1 MSEITP
7 TPRDQINGGQ
17 HAHDVRAENI
27 TVRLGGKT
35 VLQDVSLRLAAGQ
48 LVVVVGANGAGKSTL
63 LRTMAGLTRADAGV
77 VTLDGTAIGNL
88 HRMQLGRLIAYVPQS
103 RTVHWPLP
111 VERVAALGRLPHR
124 RFGAV
129 ESANDRRIVEAAL
142 KSMDVM
148 HLRGR
153 PIATLSGGERARVLI
168 ARALAQ
174 ESQFI
179 IADEPTAGLDAA
191 HALSLFEEFSRLS
204 RCGRGVLVA
213 LHDLSLAARYADAVL
228 VLKRGR
234 CLSFGQPDQALSS
247 DNLRRAFAVESI
259 VTTLEGIPVVVT
271 KRALP
276 DDPELG

>member
-1 MSEITP
+1 MSDAATP
-7 TPRDQINGGQ
+7 PLERNSKAES
-17 HAHDVRAENI
+17 AHDLSANGV

-35 VLQDVSLRLAAGQ
+35 VLHDVSLRLAAGQ
-48 LVVVVGANGAGKSTL
+48 LVAVVGANGAGKSTL
-63 LRTMAGLTRADAGV
+63 LRTMAGLTASDAGT
-77 VTLDGTAIGNL
+77 VTIDGVAISNL
-88 HRMQLGRLIAYVPQS
+88 HRMQLGRTIAYVPQS

-129 ESANDRRIVEAAL
+129 QSANDRRIVEAAL
-142 KSMDVM
+142 KSMDVL
-148 HLRGR
+148 HLRER

-174 ESQFI
+174 QSQFI